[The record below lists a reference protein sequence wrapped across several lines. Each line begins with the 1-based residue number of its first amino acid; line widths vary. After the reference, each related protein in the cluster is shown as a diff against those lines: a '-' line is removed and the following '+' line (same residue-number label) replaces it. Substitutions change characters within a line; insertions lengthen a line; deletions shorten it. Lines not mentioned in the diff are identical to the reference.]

1 MAAEVE
7 PTQKY
12 GQNRMT
18 QPKLDKVTVHIS
30 VGEGGQKLINAEN
43 LVRTLTGQSTVR
55 TSAKKTQ
62 PAFGI
67 RKGQAIGCK
76 TTLRSERAES
86 FLKRALETRQNLVH
100 EFQFDE
106 NGNVSF
112 GIVDHT
118 DFPGMT
124 YDPQIGIFGMDVI
137 VSLKK
142 PGYRVAR
149 RRIAQGHIP
158 LRHRVTHKEAIA
170 FMQDNYNVVL
180 Q

>member
-1 MAAEVE
+1 MVE
-7 PTQKY
+7 ASTEQKQTDNPMTKPT
-12 GQNRMT
+12 
-18 QPKLDKVTVHIS
+18 LDKVTVHIS

-43 LVRTLTGQSTVR
+43 IVKTLTGQATVR

-62 PAFGI
+62 PIFGI

-76 TTLRSERAES
+76 TTLRRERAS
-86 FLKRALETRQNLVH
+86 AFLRSSLETRQNFVH
-100 EFQFDE
+100 EFQFDDT
-106 NGNVSF
+106 GNVSF

-149 RRIAQGHIP
+149 RRAAQRRVPIG
-158 LRHRVTHKEAIA
+158 HRVTREQAIS
-170 FMQDNYNVVL
+170 FLQNNYNVVL
-180 Q
+180 G

>member
-1 MAAEVE
+1 MVE
-7 PTQKY
+7 AITEQKQTDNPMTKPT
-12 GQNRMT
+12 
-18 QPKLDKVTVHIS
+18 LDKVTVHIS

-43 LVRTLTGQSTVR
+43 IVKTLTGQATVR

-62 PAFGI
+62 PIFGI

-76 TTLRSERAES
+76 TTLRRERAS
-86 FLKRALETRQNLVH
+86 AFLRSSLETRQNFVH
-100 EFQFDE
+100 EFQFDDT
-106 NGNVSF
+106 GNVSF

-149 RRIAQGHIP
+149 RRAAQRRVPI
-158 LRHRVTHKEAIA
+158 RHRVTREQAIS
-170 FMQDNYNVVL
+170 FLQNNYNVVL
-180 Q
+180 G